1 MENNRK
7 TSSAVRKDLSQLKE
21 DSKTFSITN
30 NKCHLP
36 LIPIYPLRYA
46 LSTFYLNEANVSLDT
61 ESPRTPKINEIT
73 VPSSMRRD
81 SIHQLQ
87 QLRQGF
93 IYIYSP
99 TRHQYIATDKKDKWL
114 VFRYFTH
121 KDDVNSANQF
131 PAGGKEAEG
140 LGYRFILYQWEDN
153 ASKHPWKVADIP
165 PMDTVFVDKTQQWVY
180 MAYSEYPWSA
190 EMLEQLDKD
199 EHLRNGIMSK
209 IDVTNQSTTAN
220 SASFDEINSFAI
232 EFDNNEKAL
241 FDMSKNWFT
250 RTQKAHRLPTL
261 CGEQTKGLIVGLKD
275 VVGELREL
283 QNILYRLTQ
292 AGEAYYQK
300 YVYPLTIGNIIDPKV
315 AYDVRGEAFP
325 FKMMR
330 VIEQK
335 GVKEAL
341 SNQFESKYRKLV
353 NQGYE
358 WYEKPAKAVIEQI
371 NGLYQ
376 WMPLKDLVS
385 KVIPNALHSAGKE
398 NHEAIDHTVYV
409 FNRLLTDMVI
419 GLESTPEG
427 EKLLTSLLT
436 APESGRGE
444 FGNEQYRKT
453 IKETMDTLNAA
464 IISIQ
469 DIHLR
474 QKAFDKFYH
483 SMEQF
488 YTFAGNSLI
497 KAWLKGGECSIPKE
511 QMFSNYN
518 ILMQKGEPAVIFVAL
533 AERIINT
540 TNNHLKQD
548 ATRKARKRM
557 ISQLKKQLKEEQM
570 NWQAEFE
577 AWSAQAA
584 VWEKR
589 VRFLGVL
596 AAFNGIKS
604 LDVDLSKKKLSHT
617 AAGRF
622 AQDPVLQ
629 KATAILDITIGTTD
643 AAYGMGLIQNPG
655 QFVPMNS
662 HTVGGVLKAVGTN
675 LRTVAYLGA
684 GGLAGVLA
692 AVIATGGITEA
703 WKNNDNIA
711 LVGNVAVFTGGAT
724 GAVLTAVSAFNF
736 AVNAVVLGVVGAI
749 AFALVLIGG
758 LVVNLWGK
766 TPLQVWVENGFWGKS
781 KQYFYW
787 DNKKRAS
794 IGKQIEDAQ
803 ILVNEEAI
811 QEAQPFLQLPS
822 LIITGDFDGISG
834 SMPQLTEKAKDYLM
848 IKNGFEEELY
858 EYLIQSGLQ
867 IYTQDNRQFTL
878 FYAEFEKTRPTLAN
892 LEIYCTSYRRQ
903 KRKRITQFS
912 YALRNVRFSLI
923 ENGIM
928 DTDIALSVVFT
939 DREGEQV
946 RRFYES
952 EGWKAQ
958 HKQDI
963 DAAFNSKDE

>member
-1 MENNRK
+1 M
-7 TSSAVRKDLSQLKE
+7 
-21 DSKTFSITN
+21 
-30 NKCHLP
+30 
-36 LIPIYPLRYA
+36 
-46 LSTFYLNEANVSLDT
+46 
-61 ESPRTPKINEIT
+61 
-73 VPSSMRRD
+73 
-81 SIHQLQ
+81 
-87 QLRQGF
+87 
-93 IYIYSP
+93 
-99 TRHQYIATDKKDKWL
+99 
-114 VFRYFTH
+114 
-121 KDDVNSANQF
+121 
-131 PAGGKEAEG
+131 
-140 LGYRFILYQWEDN
+140 
-153 ASKHPWKVADIP
+153 
-165 PMDTVFVDKTQQWVY
+165 
-180 MAYSEYPWSA
+180 
-190 EMLEQLDKD
+190 
-199 EHLRNGIMSK
+199 
-209 IDVTNQSTTAN
+209 
-220 SASFDEINSFAI
+220 
-232 EFDNNEKAL
+232 
-241 FDMSKNWFT
+241 
-250 RTQKAHRLPTL
+250 
-261 CGEQTKGLIVGLKD
+261 
-275 VVGELREL
+275 
-283 QNILYRLTQ
+283 
-292 AGEAYYQK
+292 
-300 YVYPLTIGNIIDPKV
+300 
-315 AYDVRGEAFP
+315 
-325 FKMMR
+325 
-330 VIEQK
+330 
-335 GVKEAL
+335 
-341 SNQFESKYRKLV
+341 
-353 NQGYE
+353 
-358 WYEKPAKAVIEQI
+358 
-371 NGLYQ
+371 
-376 WMPLKDLVS
+376 
-385 KVIPNALHSAGKE
+385 
-398 NHEAIDHTVYV
+398 
-409 FNRLLTDMVI
+409 
-419 GLESTPEG
+419 
-427 EKLLTSLLT
+427 
-436 APESGRGE
+436 
-444 FGNEQYRKT
+444 
-453 IKETMDTLNAA
+453 
-464 IISIQ
+464 
-469 DIHLR
+469 
-474 QKAFDKFYH
+474 
-483 SMEQF
+483 
-488 YTFAGNSLI
+488 
-497 KAWLKGGECSIPKE
+497 
-511 QMFSNYN
+511 
-518 ILMQKGEPAVIFVAL
+518 
-533 AERIINT
+533 
-540 TNNHLKQD
+540 
-548 ATRKARKRM
+548 
-557 ISQLKKQLKEEQM
+557 
-570 NWQAEFE
+570 
-577 AWSAQAA
+577 
-584 VWEKR
+584 
-589 VRFLGVL
+589 L

-684 GGLAGVLA
+684 GVLAGVLA

-952 EGWKAQ
+952 EGWQAQ
-958 HKQDI
+958 HTQDI
-963 DAAFNSKDE
+963 DAAFNSTDE

>member
-21 DSKTFSITN
+21 DSKTLSITN
-30 NKCHLP
+30 NKCH
-36 LIPIYPLRYA
+36 PIYPLRYA

-199 EHLRNGIMSK
+199 EQLRNGIMSK
-209 IDVTNQSTTAN
+209 IDVTNQTTTAN

-292 AGEAYYQK
+292 AGETYYQK

-325 FKMMR
+325 FKKMMR

-335 GVKEAL
+335 GIKEAL
-341 SNQFESKYRKLV
+341 SNQFESKYRTLV

-398 NHEAIDHTVYV
+398 NHEAINHTAYV

-518 ILMQKGEPAVIFVAL
+518 ILMQKGEPAVIFAAL
-533 AERIINT
+533 AERII
-540 TNNHLKQD
+540 KQD

-589 VRFLGVL
+589 IRFLGVL

-684 GGLAGVLA
+684 GVLAGVLA

-711 LVGNVAVFTGGAT
+711 LVGNVAVFTGGVVGTIVA
-724 GAVLTAVSAFNF
+724 GASYFIVSPL
-736 AVNAVVLGVVGAI
+736 LGVVGAI

-758 LVVNLWGK
+758 LAVNLWGK

-878 FYAEFEKTRPTLAN
+878 FYAEFEKIRPTLAN
-892 LEIYCTSYRRQ
+892 LEIYCTSYRHQ

-952 EGWKAQ
+952 ESWKAQ